1 MTANDIP
8 QDLNWV
14 EARAECSLRNIFTA
28 LEHGVR
34 EDVDTRISL
43 LGEGAKMKL
52 SVVSSNR
59 RFTVLREDD
68 VLPLSISDEATFVLN
83 PDEILVQNSRN
94 MVLFRASITLTNG
107 GQCKLRVGEEEL
119 EQWQF
124 RRMALE
130 KLFFQPIKV

>member
-1 MTANDIP
+1 
-8 QDLNWV
+8 
-14 EARAECSLRNIFTA
+14 
-28 LEHGVR
+28 
-34 EDVDTRISL
+34 
-43 LGEGAKMKL
+43 
-52 SVVSSNR
+52 
-59 RFTVLREDD
+59 
-68 VLPLSISDEATFVLN
+68 
-83 PDEILVQNSRN
+83 